1 MTPDIQKEIKEAL
14 EKATPGPWKSE
25 GGTFERGD
33 KRPSVITYFD
43 TDHGEWFIHG
53 DIADKDDAHLIAN
66 APTWLSHLLELIE
79 QLQEREFN
87 HYPITI
93 AELESRIFAQQDLL
107 EQKDAEIEQLRGI
120 QRAIVVLTPMQR
132 MSKAMEIIANQKGAS
147 T

>member
-1 MTPDIQKEIKEAL
+1 MTHTPDIQKEIKELAGRSIKQLDNDGHYAMAQAL
-14 EKATPGPWKSE
+14 NL
-25 GGTFERGD
+25 F
-33 KRPSVITYFD
+33 
-43 TDHGEWFIHG
+43 
-53 DIADKDDAHLIAN
+53 
-66 APTWLSHLLELIE
+66 LSHQLELIE

-132 MSKAMEIIANQKGAS
+132 MSKAMDIIAKKKGSS